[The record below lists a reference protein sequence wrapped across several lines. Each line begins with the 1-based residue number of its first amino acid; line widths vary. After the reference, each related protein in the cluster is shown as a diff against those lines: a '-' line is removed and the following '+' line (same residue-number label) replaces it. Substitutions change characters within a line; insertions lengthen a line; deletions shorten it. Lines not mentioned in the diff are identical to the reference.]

1 MRLPELR
8 TQVFRT
14 LGIVA
19 STLVGFTAFW
29 LLDDLLW
36 RLLVLIVLSLM
47 SLMMLWP
54 LVVKAFG
61 TERRSLC

>member
-1 MRLPELR
+1 
-8 TQVFRT
+8 

-19 STLVGFTAFW
+19 STLIGFTAFW